1 MSVYPRVC
9 PSRPS
14 AAGRNP
20 DIFTIFWPVYH
31 ICQSH
36 RFPFQCH
43 SEGGRRQPGGLVR
56 ALMGTPDGKPT
67 VNAESQLMA
76 AGPRLYKALIKQ
88 LAPHF

>member
-1 MSVYPRVC
+1 MC
-9 PSRPS
+9 EL
-14 AAGRNP
+14 AAGRV
-20 DIFTIFWPVYH
+20 DSVFVL
-31 ICQSH
+31 
-36 RFPFQCH
+36 
-43 SEGGRRQPGGLVR
+43 GLEEQDMQVGTLLLKEAG

>member
-1 MSVYPRVC
+1 MQVGTLLLKE
-9 PSRPS
+9 
-14 AAGRNP
+14 AG
-20 DIFTIFWPVYH
+20 
-31 ICQSH
+31 
-36 RFPFQCH
+36 
-43 SEGGRRQPGGLVR
+43 